1 MIRSKGGDRC
11 EDKVEFSFHGPN
23 PPGVAAE
30 YILKELIEANK
41 PKAERAIREA
51 RERETK
57 RDGLPAESD

>member
-1 MIRSKGGDRC
+1 MKKKLNFR
-11 EDKVEFSFHGPN
+11 FHDPN
-23 PPGVAAE
+23 PPGVAEE

-57 RDGLPAESD
+57 RGRTAAASD